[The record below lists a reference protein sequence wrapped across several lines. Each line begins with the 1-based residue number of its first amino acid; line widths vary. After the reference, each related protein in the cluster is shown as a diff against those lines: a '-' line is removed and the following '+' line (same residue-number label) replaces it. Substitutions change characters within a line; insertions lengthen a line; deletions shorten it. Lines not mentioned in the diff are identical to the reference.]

1 MEHRQYSPSRAKR
14 PRVAEENR
22 KRAVRACDGCRRVKE
37 KCEGGVPCRRCTR
50 YHRQCVFNTPPD
62 QNDKLNRLHNRAGSF
77 SRDDDAEAERVRYM
91 ERILSYYMP
100 NTTFDIPSLRKA
112 AEDLQKRHRG
122 LSESDG
128 PPTQVEAD
136 DLDDLAIDEEDFSIR
151 AFPDNTTQYSGEFSY
166 LNFSM
171 KIRRKID
178 EWMQTAAPEDNSEA
192 VPFEERWRGTQLQ
205 SGSSLVSAA
214 ITCLPP
220 RYVADFLVS
229 AAFKYAKTNN
239 FYIEEDWLRDKLAIC
254 YNNPSSLTSVD
265 AASVCAILMILA
277 IGTQFAH
284 MESPTPVNKIT
295 REGSANDDHRFSEDE
310 VGLTFYHFASKLLP
324 DIIATASVRSVQAC
338 LLIGTYLLPLDTSGL
353 SYTYFGLAIKMAIQ
367 NGMHRKYA
375 AEGLDTHMQ
384 EVRNRV
390 FWTAFTIEK
399 RISIL
404 HGRPASIIDSD
415 VDADLPVDIP
425 SLVSSSAPNNYT
437 NMVALITLTLKL
449 GEFVSEISSLRRCRK
464 WQQPE
469 CLEKLLTLRR
479 HLIEWWSSLPEETS
493 CRDLNPSGPLF
504 RPNVH
509 LKLDYCLAR
518 IFIGRPFLFSNVK
531 GINFAPS
538 QQKSSASRS
547 IRTILVS
554 DCVEAALEIVDL
566 CRLLRDETGL
576 ARASYTE
583 FSSCRAA
590 LLVILA
596 QSLTKRT
603 ERLGNA
609 LSQGM
614 GLIKIMSMGV
624 GSAKSAVSVIEALE
638 RAIRRLEDWSQSQ
651 AQSRQEALDSG
662 YERFKN
668 WEMLWKTGPLS
679 PTTGNGTP
687 TSVINQNNIASQLP
701 LPNNPF
707 SSSTANFPPGNS
719 DITTRSQLPN
729 NHQLIS
735 QNIKMDGTSD
745 SSPNNAGTPLPHHQF
760 DIAHSPN
767 TAGLPQ
773 TPHFG
778 FEGFVSNFPQELDEF
793 TAIPCFDAE
802 VIGPGAG
809 TSINLDSTLN
819 GPHGSGDG
827 WVL

>member
-1 MEHRQYSPSRAKR
+1 MEHHQYSPNRAKR

-50 YHRQCVFNTPPD
+50 YHRQCVFNTPAEPSD
-62 QNDKLNRLHNRAGSF
+62 RVNRLHDRAASF
-77 SRDDDAEAERVRYM
+77 SRDDDLEAQRVRYM
-91 ERILSYYMP
+91 ERILAHYMP
-100 NTTFDIPSLRKA
+100 NTSFDVPSLRKI
-112 AEDLQKRHRG
+112 AEDLQKRHHD

-128 PPTQVEAD
+128 PPTQVEGD

-151 AFPDNTTQYSGEFSY
+151 AFPDNTTHYSGEFSY
-166 LNFSM
+166 LNFSN

-178 EWMQTAAPEDNSEA
+178 EWMQNTAPEDNAES
-192 VPFEERWRGTQLQ
+192 VPFEERWRATQLQ
-205 SGSSLVSAA
+205 SGSSLVSTA

-220 RYVADFLVS
+220 RYVADFLINVAS
-229 AAFKYAKTNN
+229 KYARTNN
-239 FYIEEDWLRDKLAIC
+239 FYVEEDWLRDKLAIC
-254 YNNPSSLTSVD
+254 YNDPGSLTSVD
-265 AASVCAILMILA
+265 AASVCAILMTLA

-284 MESPTPVNKIT
+284 MESRTPVNKIT
-295 REGSANDDHRFSEDE
+295 REESTTDDHRFSEDE
-310 VGLTFYHFASKLLP
+310 VGLTFYQFASKLLP

-353 SYTYFGLAIKMAIQ
+353 SYTYYGLAMKLAIQ

-375 AEGLDTHMQ
+375 GEGLDSYMQ
-384 EVRNRV
+384 EIRNRV
-390 FWTAFTIEK
+390 FWTAFTIER

-404 HGRPASIIDSD
+404 HGRPPSITDSE
-415 VDADLPVDIP
+415 VDADLPVDLP
-425 SLVSSSAPNNYT
+425 ALVSTNVPDNYA
-437 NMVALITLTLKL
+437 NMMALIKLTMKL
-449 GEFVSEISSLRRCRK
+449 GEFAQDISSLRKCPK
-464 WQQPE
+464 WKQPE
-469 CLEKLLTLRR
+469 YLEKLLVQRR
-479 HLIEWWSSLPEETS
+479 QLVEWWSTLPKENS
-493 CRDLNPSGPLF
+493 CRDLNPAGPLF
-504 RPNVH
+504 RSNVH

-531 GINFAPS
+531 GVNS
-538 QQKSSASRS
+538 TTQHKSSAGRS
-547 IRTILVS
+547 KMRAVLVS
-554 DCVEAALEIVDL
+554 DCVEGALEIVEL

-603 ERLGNA
+603 ERLRNA

-638 RAIRRLEDWSQSQ
+638 RAIRRLEDWSLSQ

-662 YERFKN
+662 YELFKN

-679 PTTGNGTP
+679 PATGNATP
-687 TSVINQNNIASQLP
+687 SHNNNIAAQLHP
-701 LPNNPF
+701 MPTSSFLSTPAPF
-707 SSSTANFPPGNS
+707 SSDQTMKANIEPS
-719 DITTRSQLPN
+719 N
-729 NHQLIS
+729 NQTFNPTIKLDTMNNNTNATGSPAPHQL
-735 QNIKMDGTSD
+735 
-745 SSPNNAGTPLPHHQF
+745 
-760 DIAHSPN
+760 DIVHSPN
-767 TAGLPQ
+767 TGALPQ

-778 FEGFVSNFPQELDEF
+778 FEGFISNFPQELDEF
-793 TAIPCFDAE
+793 TAIPCFDTDALGHTT
-802 VIGPGAG
+802 GPGVD
-809 TSINLDSTLN
+809 LDSALN
-819 GPHGSGDG
+819 AVNQPQGEWS
-827 WVL
+827 L